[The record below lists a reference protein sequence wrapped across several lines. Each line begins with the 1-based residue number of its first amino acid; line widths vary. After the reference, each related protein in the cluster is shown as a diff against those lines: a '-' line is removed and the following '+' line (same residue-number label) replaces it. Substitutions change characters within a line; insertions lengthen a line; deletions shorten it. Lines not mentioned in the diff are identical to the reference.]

1 MPAGT
6 IDLTNGS
13 NKVSGSGTSFSAE
26 LKAGDFMYVNVGGAP
41 YTIVAS
47 AVVSDIEITLT
58 EAFTGPS
65 STGLSWNSVP
75 ALLQMAITQKVIN
88 DFAQVARGRILD
100 FENWQGIYSDEPSV
114 TVTRPD
120 RTQFTGPSWGHIA
133 KVVGAVED
141 PLKNLVPLS
150 RQYMTV
156 ASAQADIANIPEGS
170 ATYVRSQD
178 DNSLADEYI
187 NNGGTLVATGRK
199 MPSQYSIDG
208 RVYLSDGSDL
218 TKVTAAGKTVLMQ
231 DELGRLY
238 LAGMESSVQEVLDR
252 TDETNNSSVHL
263 NRDSAGNVVL
273 LQDENGQLYAPGL
286 NGSVQDAFAR
296 IHRKINNNRSPYL
309 NVMPDSMEAVWQ
321 RVDEFGHLYLP
332 GMPSGL
338 QTQLN
343 RNTERLRELANNRQV
358 YDARDFGLRSEQ
370 GDRNEYIINGAINAA
385 ARNGGGVVYIPP
397 GNWGLLN
404 YITPR
409 PGVSIIG
416 AGTGA
421 TILRP
426 RGSYAAIQRLPD
438 DDSYLSD
445 CVFQDFAIDGSEQI
459 LIGGTT
465 YDSRIKGF
473 YFFFFKRCFFNRL
486 LIQNTGATGLGVD
499 YAYDSVMTNITTEN
513 CGRLAPAGQAGA
525 SGIGIGTGGS
535 LDEPLYIG
543 GTFNRN
549 NRNFG
554 IFGEWARREN
564 SKNHS
569 RYSIY
574 VNNVCT
580 GNGMA
585 GIGDCGLDGLVCIG
599 NDLTNNA
606 GYGFLQDTGTMDV
619 VDGRPAPGSRG
630 ILMAN
635 NISRNGKSGI
645 GYEGSVVAGSGYH
658 YKDNII
664 NDNAEFG
671 IEITAGS
678 LEYNDVWIFGNE
690 MARNGRDGLRLASG
704 TMKNVDIEHNR
715 IFNNG
720 QDTPN
725 GGGSGLVIN
734 GNITGGSIT
743 SNKLRDNQDTRTQD
757 YGLCG
762 NGNLV
767 DVDIDGN
774 HYVGFKTAAEN
785 LTGTKTNVT
794 YGRNPGKE

>member
-1 MPAGT
+1 MA
-6 IDLTNGS
+6 LY
-13 NKVSGSGTSFSAE
+13 K
-26 LKAGDFMYVNVGGAP
+26 
-41 YTIVAS
+41 
-47 AVVSDIEITLT
+47 
-58 EAFTGPS
+58 TGNPVPS
-65 STGLSWNSVP
+65 SAMPDVWDNNRVQDEILNSEELEVETRTGIMTPTWKGVLKKN
-75 ALLQMAITQKVIN
+75 
-88 DFAQVARGRILD
+88 
-100 FENWQGIYSDEPSV
+100 EDEIEE
-114 TVTRPD
+114 TR
-120 RTQFTGPSWGHIA
+120 Q
-133 KVVGAVED
+133 
-141 PLKNLVPLS
+141 NLIPLS
-150 RQYMTV
+150 RQYMTL
-156 ASAQADIANIPEGS
+156 ADAQADIANIPEGS

-178 DNSLADEYI
+178 GSSLADEYI

-199 MPSQYSIDG
+199 MPSQESIDG
-208 RVYLSDGSDL
+208 RVYLSEGSEL
-218 TKVTAAGKTVLMQ
+218 TRVIAAGKPVLIQ
-231 DELGRLY
+231 DELGRVY
-238 LAGMESSVQEVLDR
+238 LTGVEAPVQEVLGR

-273 LQDENGQLYAPGL
+273 LQDENGKLYVPGL
-286 NGSVQDAFAR
+286 NGSVQDEFDR
-296 IHRKINNNRSPYL
+296 IRRKINSNRSPYL
-309 NVMPDSMEAVWQ
+309 NVMPDALEAVWQ
-321 RVDEFGHLYLP
+321 RVDELGRLYLP
-332 GMPSGL
+332 GMTSGL
-338 QTQLN
+338 QTQLS

-370 GDRNEYIINGAINAA
+370 GDRNEYIINGVINAA
-385 ARNGGGVVYIPP
+385 ARNGGGMVYIPP

-409 PGVSIIG
+409 SGVSIIG

-445 CVFQDFAIDGSEQI
+445 CLFQDFAIDGSEQT
-459 LIGGTT
+459 LIGDTT

-499 YAYDSVMTNITTEN
+499 YAYDSTMTNITTEN

-525 SGIGIGTGGS
+525 SGIGIGTGGN

-574 VNNVCT
+574 ANNVCT

-599 NDLTNNA
+599 NDLTNNP

-619 VDGRPAPGSRG
+619 VNGRPAPGSRG
-630 ILMAN
+630 ILMGN

-645 GYEGSVVAGSGYH
+645 GYEGAVVAGSGYH

-690 MARNGRDGLRLASG
+690 MARNGRDGFRLVSG

-715 IFNNG
+715 VFNNG
-720 QDTPN
+720 QDIAN

-743 SNKLRDNQDTRTQD
+743 SNKLRDNQSSKTQD

-762 NGNLV
+762 NGNLT